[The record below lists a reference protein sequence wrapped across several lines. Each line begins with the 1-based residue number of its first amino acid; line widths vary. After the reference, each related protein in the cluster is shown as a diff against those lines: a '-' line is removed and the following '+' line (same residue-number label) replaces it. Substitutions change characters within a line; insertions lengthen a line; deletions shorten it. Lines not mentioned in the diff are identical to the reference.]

1 MVHGRSGR
9 AVRPSQSL
17 DPGSDVTTD
26 SSLLGD
32 YLRARRARVQPQ
44 DVGLP
49 HNPNRRVRGLRREE
63 VADLAGISLEYYTRL
78 EQGHPYQLSESVL
91 AGLAGALRL
100 DAASAEYLY
109 RLALPLPGT
118 HRAGAAA
125 ALSPLVTALVDQW
138 AGIPVYVIDRNQDV
152 RATNDLAQA
161 MFRQFAL
168 PGANCVQATFTAPAA
183 NRATESWQRTARTL
197 VAALRFRGD
206 PADPRLQEIV
216 GELSVRDSDFRA
228 MWADHEARPYDSG
241 VAPVLVEGFGFGDIA
256 WQMLNVPG
264 DLYMV
269 LWLAPPDS
277 FAAAAIA
284 HLSGAGASRE
294 LAS

>member
-1 MVHGRSGR
+1 M
-9 AVRPSQSL
+9 
-17 DPGSDVTTD
+17 TTD

-49 HNPNRRVRGLRREE
+49 DDRNRRVRGLRREE

-78 EQGHPYQLSESVL
+78 EQGHPYQLSASVL
-91 AGLAGALRL
+91 AGLTRALRL
-100 DAASAEYLY
+100 DPASAEYLY
-109 RLALPLPGT
+109 RLALPVPAM
-118 HRAGAAA
+118 HRAGPAAP
-125 ALSPLVTALVDQW
+125 LSPLVTALVDQW

-152 RATNDLAQA
+152 RATNDLAKA
-161 MFRQFAL
+161 MFREFAL
-168 PGANCVQATFTAPAA
+168 PGANCVLATFTAPTDH
-183 NRATESWQRTARTL
+183 RAPESWQRTARTL

-206 PADPRLQEIV
+206 PSDPRLQEIV
-216 GELSVRDSDFRA
+216 GELSVRDPDFRA

-241 VAPVLVEGFGFGDIA
+241 VAPVLVEGFGLGDIA

-264 DLYMV
+264 DLFMV
-269 LWLAPPDS
+269 LWLAPPNT

-284 HLSGAGASRE
+284 HLNGASVRRD

>member
-1 MVHGRSGR
+1 
-9 AVRPSQSL
+9 
-17 DPGSDVTTD
+17 
-26 SSLLGD
+26 
-32 YLRARRARVQPQ
+32 VQPQ

-49 HNPNRRVRGLRREE
+49 PNPNRRVRGLRREE

-91 AGLAGALRL
+91 AGLARALRL
-100 DAASAEYLY
+100 DAASAEYFY
-109 RLALPLPGT
+109 RLALPVPSL
-118 HRAGAAA
+118 HRADPAA

-152 RATNDLAQA
+152 RATNDLAKA
-161 MFRQFAL
+161 MFRRFAL
-168 PGANCVQATFTAPAA
+168 PGANCVHATFTAPADG
-183 NRATESWQRTARTL
+183 RTGESWQRTARTL
-197 VAALRFRGD
+197 VAALRFHGD
-206 PADPRLQEIV
+206 PTDPRLQEIV
-216 GELSVRDSDFRA
+216 GELSVRDADFRA

-241 VAPVLVEGFGFGDIA
+241 IAPVLVEGFGFGDIA

-269 LWLAPPDS
+269 LWLAPPNT

-284 HLSGAGASRE
+284 HLTAGLTGSTARRE